1 MIYII
6 RKGNTNDL
14 KAIYDLVIELAVYE
28 NEPDAV
34 TATLTDYEKNFN
46 AQVFQTI
53 VAEHNGKTIGACI
66 YYITWSTWKG
76 RMVYLEDFIVTE
88 AYRKKGVGQL
98 LFDQFLVEAK
108 GMNATMVKW
117 QVLDWNEPA
126 IRFYEKNKAIIEK
139 EWWNGKIF
147 FTQFSQQI

>member
-1 MIYII
+1 MNYTV
-6 RKGNTNDL
+6 RKADTNDL
-14 KAIYDLVIELAVYE
+14 KAIYNLVIELAVYE

-34 TATLTDYEKNFN
+34 TATLKDYEKNFN
-46 AQVFQTI
+46 AQVFQSI
-53 VAEHNGKTIGACI
+53 VAEHNGKIIGACI

-76 RMVYLEDFIVTE
+76 RMVYLEDFVVTE

-108 GMNATMVKW
+108 EMNATMVKW
-117 QVLDWNEPA
+117 QVLDWNNPA

-147 FTQFSQQI
+147 FN